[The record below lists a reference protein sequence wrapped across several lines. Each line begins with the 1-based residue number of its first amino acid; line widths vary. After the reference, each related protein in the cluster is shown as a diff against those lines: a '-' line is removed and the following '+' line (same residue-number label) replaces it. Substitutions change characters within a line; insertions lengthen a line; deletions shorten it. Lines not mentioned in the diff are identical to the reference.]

1 MHKCNPIKILIY
13 PYFQDNDQ
21 ERPMNYGTMAPR
33 DPELDLPPKYEECE
47 ELPPLY
53 DEATMRPAEAWPPSY
68 SQVCHL
74 SAFDNKGFHH

>member
-1 MHKCNPIKILIY
+1 
-13 PYFQDNDQ
+13 
-21 ERPMNYGTMAPR
+21 MNYGTMAPR

-53 DEATMRPAEAWPPSY
+53 DEATMSPGAGADQEPWPRPPSY

-74 SAFDNKGFHH
+74 SFDNKGFHH